1 MAYNIISDVP
11 KERLKIISFEG
22 ETWRQLMGHSPY
34 LVSSLDRIWYKNT
47 IYYNISLD
55 NFFKYVLHR
64 DEDDNDEE

>member
-1 MAYNIISDVP
+1 MTYNIISDVP

-64 DEDDNDEE
+64 YEDEDDEE